1 MSLGIKNASCIFEE
15 LSNLCLIVLLISLCP
30 LLLRI
35 TAENRAKPNNLFVW
49 AKKPGGTQHRK
60 HTNCTWLFISNCNN
74 ASDILVGG
82 GGVNVI
88 SALFL
93 IAGIHSTKKSLKL
106 INKQTNSLTQKI
118 HSLYLKSPMKK
129 STKHLLVCACFSL
142 GSICKYWIYV
152 IDDMGVFT
160 TLSNI

>member
-15 LSNLCLIVLLISLCP
+15 LSNLCVIVLLISFCP

-35 TAENRAKPNNLFVW
+35 TAENRAKPNNFFIW
-49 AKKPGGTQHRK
+49 ANKPGRTQHRK
-60 HTNCTWLFISNCNN
+60 HKNCTWLFISNCNN
-74 ASDILVGG
+74 ASDILGWTWFLHYFWLQEFIQKKIFKT
-82 GGVNVI
+82 I
-88 SALFL
+88 SKQ
-93 IAGIHSTKKSLKL
+93 T
-106 INKQTNSLTQKI
+106 NKQTNSLTQKI